1 MNKLVIIGNGFD
13 LAHGLPTSYKDFVN
27 DFWKNLSSCAQNQ
40 IYREVVEVNLDL
52 DLLPKTSNFQEFKD
66 YIRKF
71 PKNSEYFG
79 YSEFPLTIHKNN
91 HTHTVC
97 SFKFKNAF
105 FEIICNRSIK
115 NWVDIE
121 KLYYEEIKNIFD
133 RRKKHKHSEMSILE
147 TDQDVRK
154 LNQEF
159 EQVKNLLEHYLSQK
173 VKNNY
178 EWNGVQIN
186 NEDYKSIITSLTPI
200 SIFNNEHNI
209 LKEFTKQEDRDKI
222 EIIFENQ
229 KNGDYQK
236 YRVST
241 CLLNFNY
248 TPTLLKYFNKIKKE
262 DDYYDISIIHIHG
275 ELESQLN
282 RVNFGFGDELDK
294 EYKEIENLD
303 DNEFLR
309 FFKSF
314 QYRQNDNYEKTLNY
328 IDNEPFQVCIMGHSC
343 GLSDRTLLN
352 TIFEHKNCRSI
363 KVFYYEYEEDGIK
376 KDNYTEIVQ
385 NISRHFDDKKAMREK
400 IVNKTLCKPLPQNVR
415 FNEKKH

>member
-13 LAHGLPTSYKDFVN
+13 LAHGLPTSYKDFIDDYWLGGNKIYTKDDSLVYLN
-27 DFWKNLSSCAQNQ
+27 IHESISLNQ
-40 IYREVVEVNLDL
+40 IKSFNDIKKVLDSLGYYKNGNLL
-52 DLLPKTSNFQEFKD
+52 YKNGSKKILEFK
-66 YIRKF
+66 
-71 PKNSEYFG
+71 NQ
-79 YSEFPLTIHKNN
+79 
-91 HTHTVC
+91 
-97 SFKFKNAF
+97 F
-105 FEIICNRSIK
+105 FRVLNQELSIK

-121 KLYYEEIKNIFD
+121 RIYYTILKGINKGKINPYKYSGDVGQLNKEFD
-133 RRKKHKHSEMSILE
+133 
-147 TDQDVRK
+147 
-154 LNQEF
+154 
-159 EQVKNLLEHYLSQK
+159 QVKNLLEHYLSQR
-173 VKNNY
+173 VKNTY
-178 EWNGVQIN
+178 EWDRVQKIN
-186 NEDYKSIITSLTPI
+186 ESYTSIYNSLTPI
-200 SIFNNEHNI
+200 SIFNKEHNI
-209 LKEFTKQEDRDKI
+209 SKEFTKQEDRDSI
-222 EIIFENQ
+222 EKTFESQ
-229 KNGDYQK
+229 KNGDHEK

-248 TPTLLKYFNKIKKE
+248 TPTLSTYFRDIRNE
-262 DDYYDISIIHIHG
+262 EFYDISIIYIHG

-282 RVNFGFGDELDK
+282 CVNFGFGDELDE

-314 QYRQNDNYEKTLNY
+314 QYLQNDNYEKTLNY
-328 IDNEPFQVCIMGHSC
+328 IDSEPFQVCIMGHSC

-363 KVFYYEYEEDGIK
+363 KVFYYEYVEDGIK

-415 FNEKKH
+415 FNKKTH